1 MSDLIF
7 WVLVFVA
14 LFIGFRWLQNRNS
27 KDDE

>member
-14 LFIGFRWLQNRNS
+14 LFFGFRWLQNRKS